1 MRQRNYSAPVQ
12 IAIGFCVIGFGLL
25 FLLDNLGWLDIRY
38 TFHFWPMAFIFF
50 GVMKILQTRHTS
62 GAVVGGGL
70 ILVGALMTMRELGL
84 FYIGWNTLWPLMLIL
99 VGLSV
104 VFRSASRR
112 RGFGRRDAPS
122 PQFSSPPPY
131 PEARP
136 TMQGAADDSV
146 INVTAVMGGFTRR
159 VTTAD
164 FRGGEIT
171 VVMGG
176 CELDLRDCSINGDA
190 ELNVFAI
197 FGGIEIRVPPDWS
210 VSLHG
215 MPIMGGFE
223 EKTATP
229 PNHDKRLRI
238 TGSVIMGG
246 LEVRN

>member
-1 MRQRNYSAPVQ
+1 MRNREYSAPVQ
-12 IAIGFCVIGFGLL
+12 IAIGFCVIGLGVL

-38 TFHFWPMAFIFF
+38 TIHFWPMAFIFF
-50 GVMKILQTRHTS
+50 GVVKILQTRS
-62 GAVVGGGL
+62 VGGAVVGGAL
-70 ILVGALMTMRELGL
+70 ILVGAMMTMRELGL

-112 RGFGRRDAPS
+112 RVFDAAPSAARPSTRDA
-122 PQFSSPPPY
+122 
-131 PEARP
+131 A
-136 TMQGAADDSV
+136 GDSV

-159 VTTAD
+159 VTTPD
-164 FRGGEIT
+164 FRGGEVT

-176 CELDLRDCSINGDA
+176 CELDLRDCSINGEA
-190 ELNVFAI
+190 ELNVFAV
-197 FGGIEIRVPPDWS
+197 FGGIEIRVPPDWC
-210 VSLHG
+210 VIMHG
-215 MPIMGGFE
+215 TPIMGGFE

-229 PNHDKRLRI
+229 PNNDKRLRI

>member
-1 MRQRNYSAPVQ
+1 MRQREYSAATQ

-38 TFHFWPMAFIFF
+38 TIHFWPMAFIFF
-50 GVMKILQTRHTS
+50 GVLKILQTRHTS
-62 GAVVGGGL
+62 GAIVGGGL

-84 FYIGWNTLWPLMLIL
+84 FYIGWNTLWPVMLIV

-112 RGFGRRDAPS
+112 RGFGGGEAP
-122 PQFSSPPPY
+122 SSPPSPSFRA
-131 PEARP
+131 ARP
-136 TMQGAADDSV
+136 MMQDAADDTV

-159 VTTAD
+159 VTTPD

-190 ELNVFAI
+190 ELNVFAV

-229 PNHDKRLRI
+229 PNNAKRLRV

>member
-1 MRQRNYSAPVQ
+1 MRHREYSASTQ
-12 IAIGFCVIGFGLL
+12 IAIGFCVIGFGILA
-25 FLLDNLGWLDIRY
+25 LLDNLGWLDIDY
-38 TFHFWPMAFIFF
+38 TIHFWPMAFIFF
-50 GVMKILQTRHTS
+50 GVVKMLQTRS
-62 GAVVGGGL
+62 VNGAIVGGGL

-84 FYIGWNTLWPLMLIL
+84 FYIGWNTLWPLMLIV

-104 VFRSASRR
+104 IFRSAARR
-112 RGFGRRDAPS
+112 RGTVMVDAAPS
-122 PQFSSPPPY
+122 SA
-131 PEARP
+131 ARP
-136 TMQGAADDSV
+136 AMQDAAGDSV
-146 INVTAVMGGFTRR
+146 INVTAIMGGFTRR
-159 VTTAD
+159 LTTPD

-190 ELNVFAI
+190 ELNVFAV

-210 VSLHG
+210 VSLQG

-229 PNHDKRLRI
+229 PNNDKRLRI

>member
-1 MRQRNYSAPVQ
+1 MRQREYSAATQ

-38 TFHFWPMAFIFF
+38 TIHFWPMAFIFF
-50 GVMKILQTRHTS
+50 GVLKILQTRHTS
-62 GAVVGGGL
+62 GAIVGGGL

-84 FYIGWNTLWPLMLIL
+84 FYIGWNTLWPM
-99 VGLSV
+99 
-104 VFRSASRR
+104 
-112 RGFGRRDAPS
+112 
-122 PQFSSPPPY
+122 
-131 PEARP
+131 
-136 TMQGAADDSV
+136 MQDAADDTV

-159 VTTAD
+159 VTTPD

-176 CELDLRDCSINGDA
+176 CELDLRDCSIKGDA
-190 ELNVFAI
+190 ELNVFAV

-229 PNHDKRLRI
+229 PNNAKRLRV